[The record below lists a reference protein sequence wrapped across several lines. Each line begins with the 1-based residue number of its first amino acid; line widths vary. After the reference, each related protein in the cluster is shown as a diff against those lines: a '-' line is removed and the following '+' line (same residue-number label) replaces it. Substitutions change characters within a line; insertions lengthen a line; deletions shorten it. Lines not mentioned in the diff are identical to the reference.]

1 MDDNTVQV
9 LLYTSYLHVIGGIET
24 FVLQFIELM
33 GPYYKIGVLCP
44 VIPPEMASRISAKV
58 PLFKGKEE
66 VSCDTLIM
74 IRMMDKKPVRV
85 RYKKT
90 IRMCHACKSDPE
102 WAIIQDCDELVHVSK
117 ASRQSFDTKGK
128 VILNPLVKTE
138 KKALLFV
145 SATRVP
151 ALDKGRNADRMLALA
166 RKLQESGI
174 AYMWLNFSDE
184 PLRNAPRGFI
194 NVGTYHE
201 LQPYIAKAD
210 YLVQLSDQEGFGYSV
225 VEALANN
232 TAVICTPFATTKEL
246 GVIDGKNGYI
256 VPFNLDFDINKLLKV
271 PQFSYEYD
279 NDKIRKQ
286 WQQLIDK
293 KPKRKSKKMVE
304 VRVLTEYTDIEL
316 GRDLKEGQTE
326 VMTEERAR
334 YLQGRG
340 FVRIKGG

>member
-24 FVLQFIELM
+24 FVLEFIELM
-33 GPYYKIGVLCP
+33 GPHYKIGVLCP
-44 VIPPEMASRISAKV
+44 VIPPEMASKISAKV

-138 KKALLFV
+138 KRALLFV
-145 SATRVP
+145 SATRIP
-151 ALDKGRNADRMLALA
+151 ALDKGKNAERMLKLA
-166 RKLQESGI
+166 NKLNDAKI
-174 AYMWLNFSDE
+174 PFLWLNFSDA
-184 PLRNAPRGFI
+184 PLTNAPKGFI
-194 NVGTYHE
+194 NVGTFHDI
-201 LQPYIAKAD
+201 QPYIAKAD
-210 YLVQLSDQEGFGYSV
+210 YLVLLSDQEGFGYCV
-225 VEALANN
+225 LEALINS
-232 TAVICTPFATTKEL
+232 TAVICTAFETTKEL

-256 VPFNLDFDINKLLKV
+256 VPFNLDFDVNKLLKV

-279 NDKIRKQ
+279 NDRIRKQ

-293 KPKRKSKKMVE
+293 KPKRKPKKTVE

>member
-24 FVLQFIELM
+24 FVLEFIELM

-58 PLFKGKEE
+58 PLFNGKEE

-74 IRMMDKKPVRV
+74 IRMMDKKPVKV

-151 ALDKGRNADRMLALA
+151 ALDKGRNADRMLAFA

-293 KPKRKSKKMVE
+293 KPKRKSKKTVE

-316 GRDLKEGQTE
+316 GRYLKEGQTE
-326 VMTEERAR
+326 VMPEERAR
-334 YLQGRG
+334 YLQGLG
-340 FVRIKGG
+340 YVRIRGG

>member
-1 MDDNTVQV
+1 DNTVQV

-58 PLFKGKEE
+58 PFFKGKEE

-326 VMTEERAR
+326 VMTEERA
-334 YLQGRG
+334 GRD
-340 FVRIKGG
+340 RAS